1 MSEKLARVA
10 DKRNG
15 ALKNLPLSRGDKG
28 LM

>member
-1 MSEKLARVA
+1 MSGKLARMA
-10 DKRNG
+10 DKKNG